1 MEISLKERADL
12 LEKTCSQEAM
22 MEFVIEFINFDDFNK
37 LKKKKQRVK
46 SYNVIFLLVLDN
58 IENIIKQDMDGLR
71 LFLQR
76 LDSDCR
82 KLKLILTSYR
92 PLDMSINQY
101 FIYNVLVK
109 NLSNLNSVEH
119 FL

>member
-1 MEISLKERADL
+1 
-12 LEKTCSQEAM
+12 
-22 MEFVIEFINFDDFNK
+22 
-37 LKKKKQRVK
+37 
-46 SYNVIFLLVLDN
+46 
-58 IENIIKQDMDGLR
+58 MDGLR